1 MKKPLALLFVLIFLL
16 SPFCLY
22 EARAVE
28 PSNIRSRTAV
38 LMDAQTGQV
47 LYNKGMHQ
55 RVYPASTT
63 KILTALL
70 VVENARPH
78 EIMTVTETALE
89 DVPWYGAHIA
99 LVPGEEISVEDA
111 LFALMLPPANDA
123 ANVLAEHVAGSVE
136 AFTRMMTERAHAI
149 GAVNSNFTNTH
160 GLHCEYH
167 YTTAYDMALITRHAM
182 ENEDFRFYFGAERH
196 LMQPSNKNYER
207 NWWNLQYMLLPESH
221 VYCPYVTGGKV
232 GFTNQARH
240 TMSTSATRDGRTLI
254 CVVMYSTG
262 RRDKFLD
269 TAALLEFGFEEFE
282 PFTVEREYF
291 SGSEL
296 PVLQQGRMAGRVV
309 FEARE
314 DFTALVHISADVS
327 QLQIRYQRPRFY
339 NYGSPE
345 PYIVRFEAPNA
356 LPFVPSLL
364 GTVELEPTVDIPVM
378 ATVVSVYEPEEWRWQ
393 RSLRIAAMVLGGI
406 VAVCLILCLLL
417 IIARRRR
424 IKKLRRLRME
434 RRLREAARGYYTNDD
449 IYRRPKSR

>member
-1 MKKPLALLFVLIFLL
+1 
-16 SPFCLY
+16 
-22 EARAVE
+22 
-28 PSNIRSRTAV
+28 
-38 LMDAQTGQV
+38 MDAQTGQV

-89 DVPWYGAHIA
+89 NVPWYGAHIA

-111 LFALMLPPANDA
+111 LFALMLPSANDA

-160 GLHCEYH
+160 GLHCEDH

-182 ENEDFRFYFGAERH
+182 ENEEFRFYFGAERH
-196 LMQPSNKNYER
+196 TMQASNKNYER

-269 TAALLEFGFEEFE
+269 TDALLEFGFEEFV
-282 PFTVEREYF
+282 PFGVERETF

-296 PVLQQGRMAGRVV
+296 PVLRQGQLVGSVV
-309 FEARE
+309 FEAQE
-314 DFTALVHISADVS
+314 DFTALIHISADTS
-327 QLQIRYQRPRFY
+327 RLQTRYERPRFY
-339 NYGSPE
+339 IYYDPE
-345 PYIVRFEAPNA
+345 LYIVRFDLPNI

-364 GTVELEPTVDIPVM
+364 GTVVLEPTLDITVMPTMAPV
-378 ATVVSVYEPEEWRWQ
+378 YQPEERGWQ
-393 RSLRIAAMVLGGI
+393 RVLRISGIALGGI
-406 VAVCLILCLLL
+406 FWYGASLPASSSEQASCIFKGNSSGHRLSDILYSPSRQKSTFHLPVL
-417 IIARRRR
+417 AW
-424 IKKLRRLRME
+424 
-434 RRLREAARGYYTNDD
+434 AAAT
-449 IYRRPKSR
+449 SV